1 MQGADGAAGAGHA
14 LKTAP
19 SQVLSAPTHGSTAG
33 STWAVQAW
41 KAQGWSGFSRKFQMA
56 EVNAFSAQPALKT
69 PAAPFPPLA
78 LPLTPPSSHPLWGPP
93 LDGSAGD
100 PRAPGLLSPVDE
112 VRVPRCGGDLRWSP
126 PSLQGGATPRSP
138 FPMAPTPKVPGQ
150 THPNTSAH
158 AAEWPPF
165 TQISPFRNEGGFNSA
180 SE

>member
-1 MQGADGAAGAGHA
+1 MQGVDGAAGAGRA
-14 LKTAP
+14 LRTAP
-19 SQVLSAPTHGSTAG
+19 SQGLSAPTHGSTAG

-41 KAQGWSGFSRKFQMA
+41 KAQGRSGFSRKFQVA
-56 EVNAFSAQPALKT
+56 EVNASSAQSALKT

-100 PRAPGLLSPVDE
+100 PRAPGLLSPVGE
-112 VRVPRCGGDLRWSP
+112 VRVPRCSGDLPAR
-126 PSLQGGATPRSP
+126 RCH
-138 FPMAPTPKVPGQ
+138 PTPKVPGQ